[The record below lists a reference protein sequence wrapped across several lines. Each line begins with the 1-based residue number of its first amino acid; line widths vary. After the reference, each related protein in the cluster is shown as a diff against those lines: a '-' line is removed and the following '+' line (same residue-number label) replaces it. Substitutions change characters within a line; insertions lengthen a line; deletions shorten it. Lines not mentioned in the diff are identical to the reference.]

1 MLYSVWNLFYHLN
14 VEIAFHCVQW
24 CYHGMVKKKLIFL
37 GVLKFIFSLD
47 TVKIDETYD
56 ILNILIYRNLKTNSE
71 I

>member
-1 MLYSVWNLFYHLN
+1 
-14 VEIAFHCVQW
+14 
-24 CYHGMVKKKLIFL
+24 MVKKKLIFL